1 MKINIIDW
9 IKVGFVLGLFQGYS
23 IMGYAQ
29 NTELYKEKYRPQY
42 HFSPRKGWISDPS
55 GFIYYQNKYH
65 MYWWGKAESEDLVH
79 YKQIIPNNDSV
90 FSWAEMVLWPIFFFI
105 QFSILRIAHYA
116 IPLK

>member
-23 IMGYAQ
+23 IMGNAQ

-79 YKQIIPNNDSV
+79 YKQVIPNNDSV
-90 FSWAEMVLWPIFFFI
+90 FSCMRGADS
-105 QFSILRIAHYA
+105 QRRR
-116 IPLK
+116 